1 MHFKDMKIGVKLI
14 SGFFAVV
21 AIFAL
26 ASLHQLTSFSRLRE
40 LQDKGSGSFEGS
52 LAIRDIEKC
61 VASSYAIAAHA
72 IISQNLAES
81 RKAFETLLPAAQK
94 DMQAVHNRMDTDQE
108 RQLAD
113 QFIEKYKHYLALIE
127 KQLFPLLA
135 QREEIAVKTG
145 DAGLNAAADL
155 EKKIRDLDRLIDD
168 EKAAAMEP
176 LAKISTL
183 LVDENAQNAKTL
195 NSVADRAISVTRII
209 FPIGIL
215 VAVGIALFIMR
226 IITVPLGR
234 AVELASA
241 VAIGDVTKSI
251 DVCQKD
257 EIGVLAD
264 AMKTM
269 TENLSQMVTTVVS
282 IAGGD
287 LTVKIRPL
295 SDQDVLGYA
304 LKGMVEMLSQN
315 MVDINIAANN
325 VAAGAKQM
333 SSTSQ
338 AMSQGATEQ
347 ASSLEEISSSMNEIA
362 AQTIQNAENAS
373 QANRLAGETKMLA
386 ERGNERMAHMV
397 GAMKEINE
405 SGRNI
410 SKIIKVIDEIAFQT
424 NLLALNAAVEAAR
437 AGKHGKGFAV
447 VAEEVRTLAARSA
460 RAAKETADLIE
471 GSVRKADDGTDMAD
485 KTAAALREI
494 VAAASKMTDLV
505 GEIAAASNEQAQ
517 GISQITTGLGQVDQ
531 VTQQNTAHAE
541 ESASAAEELSSQA
554 MVLQQLVSG
563 FMVDERILENVQSLY
578 TL

>member
-14 SGFFAVV
+14 SGFLAVV
-21 AIFAL
+21 AIFAVATANQL
-26 ASLHQLTSFSRLRE
+26 ASLSRLSA
-40 LQDKGSGSFEGS
+40 LQDKGSGKANNA
-52 LAIRDIEKC
+52 LAIWEIDKC
-61 VASSYAIAAHA
+61 LATSYAIAAHA
-72 IISQNLAES
+72 IIKRNVPES
-81 RKAFETLLPAAQK
+81 RKELETFLPKAQK
-94 DMQAVHNRMDTDQE
+94 DIQAIRGLADTDQE
-108 RQLAD
+108 RQWAD
-113 QFIEKYKHYLALIE
+113 EFIEKYKKYLDLIE

-135 QREEIAVKTG
+135 EREEVTIQTG
-145 DAGLNAAADL
+145 DAGLSAVADL
-155 EKKIRDLDRLIDD
+155 EKKIRDLAGLIDH
-168 EKAAAMEP
+168 EQEMAMKP
-176 LAKISTL
+176 LAKIVTSLADAHVAGDKEFDGVARST
-183 LVDENAQNAKTL
+183 
-195 NSVADRAISVTRII
+195 ISVTGII
-209 FPIGIL
+209 CLIGIL
-215 VAVGIALFIMR
+215 ASIGIALFIMR
-226 IITVPLGR
+226 LIAYPVGK
-234 AVELASA
+234 AVELARA
-241 VAIGDVTKSI
+241 VAIGDLGKSI
-251 DVCQKD
+251 DVRQKD
-257 EIGVLAD
+257 EIGALAD
-264 AMKTM
+264 AMNTM
-269 TENLSQMVTTVVS
+269 TDNLSQIITGVVS

-287 LTVKIRPL
+287 LTVKIQPL
-295 SDQDVLGYA
+295 SDKDTLGYA
-304 LKGMVEMLSQN
+304 LKGMVEMLSQSII
-315 MVDINIAANN
+315 DINIAANN

-397 GAMKEINE
+397 GAMKDINE

-460 RAAKETADLIE
+460 RAAKETSDLIE
-471 GSVRKADDGTDMAD
+471 GSVRKADDGTDMAG